1 MAKKSRRTRNTPR
14 LSSAQLA
21 GAADVQ
27 LPRAEQAAQAAQ
39 VAQAAPRRRSGE
51 GGRAPVREDY
61 TYVISDLKR
70 IAVLAG
76 SLFVIMIV
84 LSFILPQIIR

>member
-14 LSSAQLA
+14 LSSAQLS

-27 LPRAEQAAQAAQ
+27 LPRAEVA
-39 VAQAAPRRRSGE
+39 AQAAPRQRSGG
-51 GGRAPVREDY
+51 GGRANVREDY
-61 TYVISDLKR
+61 SYVTSDLRR

-76 SLFVIMIV
+76 SLLVIMIV